1 MLPCKSRFHC
11 FFHRMQSSLYLPEN
25 KKRTTEWLQGLGN
38 SGVPFAGTKSG
49 FMRSISQSKR
59 KEQQAARIFFWT
71 VQKRGGIRC
80 PQGYMGGGKK
90 HQGVLDARRRAIQD
104 GANGEAAA
112 DQRAMQAARSGG
124 TAWARSCKK
133 PCRPWLT
140 PERAR
145 WAGVTPPCTKRTQRG
160 AGVREVQG
168 EKALK
173 PCGLEKA
180 CCKAAFARWNIGD
193 DRNSPV
199 PGCGRGR
206 RGLTGGAGGREKEEI
221 LSVAS
226 LRLENCRISR
236 LVLSRLETPGSGGFS
251 FDGQFVQSF
260 GLRCP
265 RSGRH
270 RLPHSLN
277 A

>member
-1 MLPCKSRFHC
+1 MPSRLHG
-11 FFHRMQSSLYLPEN
+11 RRKEAPGSAG
-25 KKRTTEWLQGLGN
+25 RTDAGHTGWGEWGSGRRSKGNASGKVWRNGLGKKLQK
-38 SGVPFAGTKSG
+38 AL
-49 FMRSISQSKR
+49 
-59 KEQQAARIFFWT
+59 QAMVNA
-71 VQKRGGIRC
+71 
-80 PQGYMGGGKK
+80 
-90 HQGVLDARRRAIQD
+90 
-104 GANGEAAA
+104 
-112 DQRAMQAARSGG
+112 S
-124 TAWARSCKK
+124 
-133 PCRPWLT
+133 
-140 PERAR
+140 ERAR

-206 RGLTGGAGGREKEEI
+206 RGLTGGAGGREKEKI
-221 LSVAS
+221 PSVAS

-251 FDGQFVQSF
+251 FDGQFLQSF